1 MELCHAILTCL
12 GVKGV
17 GNVASNDGDG
27 LRQERARKG
36 WNFCRAKEE
45 GGSGNRV
52 ISTEV
57 IKLRLAGE

>member
-27 LRQERARKG
+27 LRQEKARKG
-36 WNFCRAKEE
+36 GIFVGRRKRVVLR
-45 GGSGNRV
+45 NRV
-52 ISTEV
+52 ISAEV